1 MGYTTD
7 FEGSLKLSRA
17 ATEEEM
23 NYINTFSGTRRMKR
37 DVNKLMELYHG
48 AHGNPFTNLIATPE
62 VIYGEDGGYFAF
74 DDGQS
79 GQSHDSSIIDYNTAP
94 GQLDFG
100 LDNWGEND
108 TKIRAG
114 LCQPGLWCQ
123 WVITEDGT
131 ELEWDGSE
139 KFYNYVEWLQYLIT
153 NFFEKWGINL
163 NGEISWVGEDRDD
176 TGKIVVEDNNIVVID
191 DGYCTLSPPSKTFFI
206 FHQ

>member
-17 ATEEEM
+17 ATQVESD
-23 NYINTFSGTRRMKR
+23 YINTFSGTRRMKR
-37 DVNKLMELYHG
+37 DVKKLMELYKG
-48 AHGNPFTNLIATPE
+48 EYGYPFTNIISTPE
-62 VIYGEDGGYFAF
+62 EIYGEDGGYFAY

-79 GQSHDSSIIDYNTAP
+79 GQFHDTSIIDYNTAP

-100 LDNWGEND
+100 LANWGEND
-108 TKIRAG
+108 TKIRTG

-139 KFYNYVEWLQYLIT
+139 KFYNYVEWLQYLIV
-153 NFFEKWGINL
+153 NFFEKWGIKV
-163 NGEISWVGEDRDD
+163 NGEISWRGEDRDD
-176 TGKIVVEDNNIVVID
+176 TGKIIVEDNIITVID
-191 DGYCTLSPPSKTFFI
+191 
-206 FHQ
+206 